1 MTLHEM
7 LDEALATTKT
17 DEELAL
23 AVVRTPILAT
33 ALRLATMTEEQV
45 NEQLDYGQNTL
56 RVMQRK
62 SEHFPAPLNLGKRW
76 VRTEILDYQKH
87 HPRRGA
93 QRPHSSP

>member
-7 LDEALATTKT
+7 IDEALARTHT

-23 AVVRTPILAT
+23 ALIRSPILAT
-33 ALRLATMTEEQV
+33 ALRLATLTEEQV
-45 NEQLDYGQNTL
+45 RQQLDYGQNTL

-62 SEHFPAPLNLGKRW
+62 SEHFPIPLDFGKRW
-76 VRTEILDYQKH
+76 VRSEILNYQHH

-93 QRPHSSP
+93 PRNPRTQ